1 MVPKYEREPDTEKK
15 ERGRRDR
22 LRCASLC
29 RRRRRR
35 HLVAVC
41 VPHHLSPSFA
51 SLAVQAGGQAG
62 GQADSLALRQPCQA
76 VARLDGDDLETQLLR
91 SLRDEWERGGGVGVE
106 GGEGSEMSTLENTAN
121 TTQWTAPARHLL
133 CSVSDEM
140 TMRIFFKAGGT
151 AEQKRGERG
160 RVCGVDVRLAG
171 TPRFLS
177 PLAMGRRTSERTDG
191 RTDGPTD
198 V

>member
-1 MVPKYEREPDTEKK
+1 
-15 ERGRRDR
+15 
-22 LRCASLC
+22 
-29 RRRRRR
+29 
-35 HLVAVC
+35 
-41 VPHHLSPSFA
+41 
-51 SLAVQAGGQAG
+51 
-62 GQADSLALRQPCQA
+62 
-76 VARLDGDDLETQLLR
+76 
-91 SLRDEWERGGGVGVE
+91 
-106 GGEGSEMSTLENTAN
+106 MSTLENTAN

-177 PLAMGRRTSERTDG
+177 PLAMGRRTSERADG
-191 RTDGPTD
+191 RTDQRTYDDDGGGREASEGERD
-198 V
+198 DWRAGCARVQGAGSM

>member
-1 MVPKYEREPDTEKK
+1 M
-15 ERGRRDR
+15 
-22 LRCASLC
+22 
-29 RRRRRR
+29 
-35 HLVAVC
+35 
-41 VPHHLSPSFA
+41 
-51 SLAVQAGGQAG
+51 
-62 GQADSLALRQPCQA
+62 
-76 VARLDGDDLETQLLR
+76 
-91 SLRDEWERGGGVGVE
+91 GVE

-191 RTDGPTD
+191 RTDQRTYDDDGGGREASEGERD
-198 V
+198 DWRAGCARVQGAGSM

>member
-1 MVPKYEREPDTEKK
+1 
-15 ERGRRDR
+15 
-22 LRCASLC
+22 
-29 RRRRRR
+29 
-35 HLVAVC
+35 
-41 VPHHLSPSFA
+41 
-51 SLAVQAGGQAG
+51 
-62 GQADSLALRQPCQA
+62 
-76 VARLDGDDLETQLLR
+76 
-91 SLRDEWERGGGVGVE
+91 
-106 GGEGSEMSTLENTAN
+106 MSTLENTAN

-191 RTDGPTD
+191 RTNGRMTTTVVGGRQARVRGMIGAQAARACRARDRCELGLVSGPRGCYPLARSLAVTNRRAAPARPQEK
-198 V
+198 VKRFGMAVVRTVGRQVICLGTNGR